1 MNSWEN
7 DDSRGVQALARRT
20 EVVAN
25 SKSAKEKPK
34 VVGVAA
40 DHGGFELKQHLVAML
55 RQAGCQV
62 VDFGSRS
69 LNPGDDYPDSAVP
82 LARAVAR
89 GEVFRGVAIC
99 GSGVGVCVA
108 ANKVAGVR
116 ACLLHDTFSAHQ
128 GVEDDDLNVI
138 CLGGLV
144 VGHALAWELVQ
155 TFLAARF
162 TGEGRHRR
170 RLAKVAEVEDRT
182 AAEPPWLSSVKAL
195 RSQLLL
201 RIGRRP

>member
-1 MNSWEN
+1 MKCAEH
-7 DDSRGVQALARRT
+7 DDCQGIDALARRG
-20 EVVAN
+20 EVIPGQKTA
-25 SKSAKEKPK
+25 AARPQL
-34 VVGVAA
+34 VGIAA
-40 DHGGFELKQHLVAML
+40 DHGGFELKQYLVEML
-55 RQAGCQV
+55 RKAGCRV
-62 VDFGSRS
+62 IDFGSRG
-69 LNPGDDYPDSAVP
+69 LDADDDYPDFVVP

-89 GEVFRGVAIC
+89 GEVSRGVAIC

-162 TGEGRHRR
+162 TGADRHRR
-170 RLAKVAEVEDRT
+170 RLAKMVEIENRGSP
-182 AAEPPWLSSVKAL
+182 EPFRPGPLKAFGALLS
-195 RSQLLL
+195 
-201 RIGRRP
+201 RIHRRL